1 MSIFINKDTKVITQG
16 ITGKTGQFHTEKCQ
30 EYANGKNAFV
40 AGVNPKKAGERIF
53 DIPIFGSVK
62 DAAKET
68 GATVSVIYV
77 PPAGAA
83 AAIWEAVEDDL
94 DLAICI
100 TEGIQLSDILEVRNK
115 MRAKVAAGGKETLL
129 LGPNCPGLI
138 TPDEIKIGI
147 MPGHIHKKGR
157 IGVVSRSGT
166 LTYEAVAQLTELGIG
181 QSSAVGIGGDPING
195 LKHIDVMRAFN
206 DDPDTDA
213 VIMIGEIGGPDEA
226 EAALW
231 CKANM
236 TKPIVGFIAGVTAPP
251 GKRMGHAGAL
261 ISGGADTA
269 DAKLAIMEECG
280 FTITRNPSEM
290 GRLLQGLLKK

>member
-1 MSIFINKDTKVITQG
+1 M
-16 ITGKTGQFHTEKCQ
+16 
-30 EYANGKNAFV
+30 
-40 AGVNPKKAGERIF
+40 
-53 DIPIFGSVK
+53 
-62 DAAKET
+62 
-68 GATVSVIYV
+68 
-77 PPAGAA
+77 
-83 AAIWEAVEDDL
+83 
-94 DLAICI
+94 
-100 TEGIQLSDILEVRNK
+100 LEVRNR
-115 MRAKVAAGGKETLL
+115 MRAKEAAGGKKTLL

-147 MPGHIHKKGR
+147 MPGHIHRKGR

-166 LTYEAVAQLTELGIG
+166 LTYEAVAQLTEIGLG

-226 EAALW
+226 EAARW
-231 CKANM
+231 CKDNM
-236 TKPIVGFIAGVTAPP
+236 RKPIVGFIAGVTAPA

-280 FTITRNPSEM
+280 FKITRNPSEM
-290 GRLLQGLLKK
+290 GRLLKAML

>member
-1 MSIFINKDTKVITQG
+1 MSILINKDTKVITQG
-16 ITGKTGQFHTEKCQ
+16 ITGKTGQFHTEKCI
-30 EYANGKNAFV
+30 EYANGKHCFV
-40 AGVNPKKAGERIF
+40 AGVNPKKAGEKIF
-53 DIPIFGSVK
+53 DIPIYASVK
-62 DAAKET
+62 EAKEAT

-83 AAIWEAVEDDL
+83 EAIWEAVEADL
-94 DLAICI
+94 DLVICI
-100 TEGIQLSDILEVRNK
+100 TEGIPVRDMLIVRNK
-115 MRAKVAAGGKETLL
+115 MKRKVAQGGKETLL

-147 MPGHIHKKGR
+147 MPGHIHRKGR

-166 LTYEAVAQLTELGIG
+166 LTYEAVAQLTELGLG

-195 LKHIDVMRAFN
+195 LKHIDVMKMFN

-226 EAALW
+226 DAARW
-231 CKANM
+231 CKDHM
-236 TKPIVGFIAGVTAPP
+236 KKPIVGFIAGVTAPP

-269 DAKLAIMEECG
+269 EAKLAIMEECG
-280 FTITRNPSEM
+280 FKITRDPSVM
-290 GRLLQGLLKK
+290 GKLLKSLL

>member
-1 MSIFINKDTKVITQG
+1 MSILINKDTKVITQG
-16 ITGKTGQFHTEKCQ
+16 ITGKTGQFHTEKCI
-30 EYANGKNAFV
+30 EYANGKACFV
-40 AGVNPKKAGERIF
+40 AGVNPKKAGEKIF
-53 DIPIFGSVK
+53 DVPIFASVREAK
-62 DAAKET
+62 AAT

-83 AAIWEAVEDDL
+83 DAVWEACEADL

-100 TEGIQLSDILEVRNK
+100 TEGIPVRDMLVVRNK
-115 MRAKVAAGGKETLL
+115 MKQKVAKGGKETLL

-147 MPGHIHKKGR
+147 MPGHIHRKGR

-166 LTYEAVAQLTELGIG
+166 LTYEAVAQVTELGLG

-195 LKHIDVMRAFN
+195 LKHIDIMKAFN

-226 EAALW
+226 DAARW

-236 TKPIVGFIAGVTAPP
+236 KKPIVGFIAGVTAPA

-280 FTITRNPSEM
+280 FKITRDPSVM
-290 GRLLQGLLKK
+290 GKLLKSLL

>member
-1 MSIFINKDTKVITQG
+1 MSILINKDTKVITQG
-16 ITGKTGQFHTEKCQ
+16 ITGKTGQFHTEKCI
-30 EYANGKNAFV
+30 EYANGKHCFV
-40 AGVNPKKAGERIF
+40 AGVNPKKAGEKIF
-53 DIPIFGSVK
+53 DIPIYASVK
-62 DAAKET
+62 EAKEAT

-83 AAIWEAVEDDL
+83 EAIWEAVEADL
-94 DLAICI
+94 DLVICI
-100 TEGIQLSDILEVRNK
+100 TEGIPVRDMLIVRNK
-115 MRAKVAAGGKETLL
+115 MKRKVAQGGKETLL

-157 IGVVSRSGT
+157 VGVVSRSGT
-166 LTYEAVAQLTELGIG
+166 LTYEAVAQLTELGLG

-195 LKHIDVMRAFN
+195 LKHIDVMKMFN

-226 EAALW
+226 DAARW
-231 CKANM
+231 CKDHM
-236 TKPIVGFIAGVTAPP
+236 KKPIVGFIAGVTAPP

-269 DAKLAIMEECG
+269 EAKLAIMEECG
-280 FTITRNPSEM
+280 FKITRDPSVM
-290 GRLLQGLLKK
+290 GKLLKSLL

>member
-1 MSIFINKDTKVITQG
+1 MSILINKNTRVITQG

-30 EYANGKNAFV
+30 EYANGRACFV
-40 AGVNPKKAGERIF
+40 AGVNPKKAGEQIF
-53 DIPIFGSVK
+53 GIPIYASVK
-62 DAAKET
+62 EAASDT
-68 GATVSVIYV
+68 GASVSVIYV

-83 AAIWEAVEDDL
+83 AAIWEAVEADL
-94 DLAICI
+94 DLVICI
-100 TEGIQLSDILEVRNK
+100 TEGIPVRDMLEVRNRMK
-115 MRAKVAAGGKETLL
+115 AKVAAGGKETLL

-147 MPGHIHKKGR
+147 MPGHIHRKGR

-166 LTYEAVAQLTELGIG
+166 LTYEAVAQLTEIGLG
-181 QSSAVGIGGDPING
+181 QSSAVGTGGDPING
-195 LKHIDVMRAFN
+195 LKHIDIMRLFN
-206 DDPDTDA
+206 DDPETDA

-226 EAALW
+226 DAARW

-236 TKPIVGFIAGVTAPP
+236 KKPIVGFIAGVTAPA

-269 DAKLAIMEECG
+269 DAKLAIMEACG

-290 GRLLQGLLKK
+290 AKLLKAML

>member
-1 MSIFINKDTKVITQG
+1 MSILIDKNTKVITQG
-16 ITGKTGQFHTEKCQ
+16 ITGKTGQFHTRMCRD
-30 EYANGKNAFV
+30 YANGRACFV
-40 AGVNPKKAGERIF
+40 AGVNPKKAGEDF
-53 DIPIFGSVK
+53 EGIPIHASVA
-62 DAAKET
+62 DAKAAT

-83 AAIWEAVEDDL
+83 AAIWEAVQADL

-100 TEGIQLSDILEVRNK
+100 TEGIPVRDMMDVRAR
-115 MRAKVAAGGKETLL
+115 MRAKEAAGGKKTLL

-147 MPGHIHKKGR
+147 MPGHIHRKGR

-166 LTYEAVAQLTELGIG
+166 LTYEAVAQVTELGMG

-195 LKHIDVMRAFN
+195 LKHIDVLRLFN
-206 DDPDTDA
+206 DDPDTEG

-226 EAALW
+226 EAARW
-231 CKANM
+231 AKEHM
-236 TKPIVGFIAGVTAPP
+236 KKPIVGFIAGVTAPA

-269 DAKLAIMEECG
+269 EAKLQVMEACG
-280 FTITRNPSEM
+280 FTVTRNPSEM
-290 GRLLQGLLKK
+290 GRLMRKALA

>member
-1 MSIFINKDTKVITQG
+1 MSIYINKNTKVITQG

-30 EYANGKNAFV
+30 EYANGKNCFV
-40 AGVNPKKAGERIF
+40 AGVNPKKAGEKIF
-53 DIPIFGSVK
+53 DIPIYASVK
-62 DAAKET
+62 EAAKET

-83 AAIWEAVEDDL
+83 DAIWEAVEADL

-100 TEGIQLSDILEVRNK
+100 TEGIPVRDMLMVRNK
-115 MRAKVAAGGKETLL
+115 MKAKEAAGGKKTLL

-138 TPDEIKIGI
+138 TP
-147 MPGHIHKKGR
+147 HKKGR

-166 LTYEAVAQLTELGIG
+166 LTYEAVAQLTEIGLG

-195 LKHIDVMRAFN
+195 LKHIDVMKAFN

-226 EAALW
+226 EAARW

-236 TKPIVGFIAGVTAPP
+236 KKPIVGFIAGVTAPP

-280 FTITRNPSEM
+280 FKVTRNPSEM
-290 GRLLQGLLKK
+290 GKLLKAML

>member
-1 MSIFINKDTKVITQG
+1 MSILINKDTKIITQG
-16 ITGKTGQFHTEKCQ
+16 ITGKTGQFHTEKCI
-30 EYANGKNAFV
+30 EYANGKNCFV
-40 AGVNPKKAGERIF
+40 AGVNPKKAGEKIF
-53 DIPIFGSVK
+53 DVPIFATVK
-62 DAAKET
+62 EAKAQT

-83 AAIWEAVEDDL
+83 DAIWEACEADL

-100 TEGIQLSDILEVRNK
+100 TEGIPVRDMLVVRNK
-115 MRAKVAAGGKETLL
+115 MKQKVAKGGKETLL

-138 TPDEIKIGI
+138 TPEEVKIGI
-147 MPGHIHKKGR
+147 MPGHIHRKGR

-166 LTYEAVAQLTELGIG
+166 LTYEAVAQLTEIGLG

-195 LKHIDVMRAFN
+195 LKHIDVMKAFN

-226 EAALW
+226 DAARW
-231 CKANM
+231 CKDNM
-236 TKPIVGFIAGVTAPP
+236 KKPIVGFIAGVTAPA

-280 FTITRNPSEM
+280 FKITRDPSVM
-290 GRLLQGLLKK
+290 GKLLKAML

>member
-1 MSIFINKDTKVITQG
+1 MSILINKDTKVITQG
-16 ITGKTGQFHTEKCQ
+16 ITGKTGQFHTEKCI
-30 EYANGKNAFV
+30 EYANGKNCFV
-40 AGVNPKKAGERIF
+40 AGVNPKKAGSKIF
-53 DIPIFGSVK
+53 DVPIFASVK
-62 DAAKET
+62 EAAAGT
-68 GATVSVIYV
+68 GATVSVVYV

-83 AAIWEAVEDDL
+83 DAIWEAVEADL
-94 DLAICI
+94 DLVICI
-100 TEGIQLSDILEVRNK
+100 TEGIPVRDMLMVRNSMK
-115 MRAKVAAGGKETLL
+115 QKVANGGKETLL

-166 LTYEAVAQLTELGIG
+166 LTYEAVAQLTEIGLG
-181 QSSAVGIGGDPING
+181 QSAAVGIGGDPING
-195 LKHIDVMRAFN
+195 LKHIDVMRLFN
-206 DDPDTDA
+206 EDPDTDA

-231 CKANM
+231 CKENM
-236 TKPIVGFIAGVTAPP
+236 KKPIVGFIAGVTAPA

-280 FTITRNPSEM
+280 FKVTRDPSEM
-290 GRLLQGLLKK
+290 GKLLKSLL

>member
-1 MSIFINKDTKVITQG
+1 MSILINKDTKVVTQG

-30 EYANGKNAFV
+30 EYANGKNCFV
-40 AGVNPKKAGERIF
+40 AGVNPKKAGESIF
-53 DIPIFGSVK
+53 GIPIFGSIK
-62 DAAKET
+62 EAAAET

-77 PPAGAA
+77 PPPGAA
-83 AAIWEAVEDDL
+83 AAIWEAVEADL

-100 TEGIQLSDILEVRNK
+100 TEGIPVRDMLELRSK
-115 MRAKVAAGGKETLL
+115 MRAKVAAGGKETLV

-147 MPGHIHKKGR
+147 MPGHIHRKGR

-166 LTYEAVAQLTELGIG
+166 LTYESVAQLTEIGLG
-181 QSSAVGIGGDPING
+181 QSSAVGIGGDPVNG
-195 LKHIDVMRAFN
+195 LKHRDVMQMFN

-226 EAALW
+226 DAALW
-231 CKANM
+231 CKDHM
-236 TKPIVGFIAGVTAPP
+236 KKPVVGFIAGVTAPA

-269 DAKLAIMEECG
+269 AAKLEIMEACG
-280 FTITRNPSEM
+280 FKVTRNPSEM
-290 GRLLQGLLKK
+290 GKLLKSLL

>member
-1 MSIFINKDTKVITQG
+1 MSIYINKDTKVITQG

-40 AGVNPKKAGERIF
+40 AGVNPKKAGESIF
-53 DIPIFGSVK
+53 GIPIFGSVK
-62 DAAKET
+62 EAATQT

-77 PPAGAA
+77 PPPGAA
-83 AAIWEAVEDDL
+83 AAIWEAVEADL
-94 DLAICI
+94 DMAICI
-100 TEGIQLSDILEVRNK
+100 TEGIPVKDMLEVRNRMK
-115 MRAKVAAGGKETLL
+115 AKEAAGGKKTLL

-147 MPGHIHKKGR
+147 RPGHIHRKGR

-166 LTYEAVAQLTELGIG
+166 LTYEAVAQLTEIGLG

-195 LKHIDVMRAFN
+195 LKHIDVMQAFN

-226 EAALW
+226 DAARW
-231 CKANM
+231 CKLNM
-236 TKPIVGFIAGVTAPP
+236 KKPVVGFIAGVTAPP

-269 DAKLAIMEECG
+269 DAKLAIMEESG
-280 FTITRNPSEM
+280 FTVTRNFSE
-290 GRLLQGLLKK
+290 LAKLLKAKL